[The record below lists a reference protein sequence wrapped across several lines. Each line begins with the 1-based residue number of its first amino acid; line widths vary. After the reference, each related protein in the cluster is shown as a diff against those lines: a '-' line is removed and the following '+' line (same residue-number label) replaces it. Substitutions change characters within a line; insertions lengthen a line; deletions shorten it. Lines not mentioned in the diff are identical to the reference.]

1 MKAIVS
7 VQNITKK
14 FKDKKIFDN
23 FSVDIF
29 EGECVAITGVSGS
42 GKTTLLNM
50 IGGLEKID
58 GGSIFIKDVRVVKN
72 NYVNLHRNIVSF
84 LFQNFALV
92 DEWTVEKNLS
102 IALSFRNK
110 KTQVMS
116 LENVLEKVGLTDKL
130 KTKVYQLSGG
140 EQQRVAL
147 ARLMLQNNPIVL
159 ADEPTASLDI
169 ENRNAVFS
177 ILKKL
182 QSDGKTIIIVTHD
195 RELAN
200 KCDKVVEI

>member
-7 VQNITKK
+7 IKNVTKK

-29 EGECVAITGVSGS
+29 EGECVAIVGVSGS

-58 GGSIFIKDVRVVKN
+58 EGSIFVKDVKVVKN
-72 NYVNLHRNIVSF
+72 NYVKLHRNIVSF

-92 DEWTVEKNLS
+92 DEWTVEKNLLL
-102 IALSFRNK
+102 ALSFRNK
-110 KTQVMS
+110 KEQIMT
-116 LENVLEKVGLTDKL
+116 LENALEKVGLADKL
-130 KTKVYQLSGG
+130 KTKVYQLSDG

-147 ARLMLQNNPIVL
+147 ARLMLQNKPIVL
-159 ADEPTASLDI
+159 ADEPTASLDT
-169 ENRNAVFS
+169 ENRNVVFS

-200 KCDKVVEI
+200 QCDKIVEI